1 MKSFKN
7 KNAMTLV
14 ELIISVFISSTI
26 ILIVMTFMTTSL
38 NELRVTNETT
48 EAIDTTFTIKDD
60 FARYVKWWYQ
70 SFDVYWQAWENSSIL
85 LYDDIGW
92 ILYWI
97 VNHQSWKIQK
107 EKIYWN
113 NYVWRRLISFWELTT
128 ILADTWSIYDLKF
141 QDDKI
146 YKWVRIKDFN
156 AELYNWWQILDMYI
170 SAVLVVDEN
179 NFWKKISDMF
189 FDRNE
194 LAEFNLTF

>member
-48 EAIDTTFTIKDD
+48 DVIDTTFTLKDD
-60 FARYVKWWYQ
+60 LARYVKWWYQ
-70 SFDVYWQAWENSSIL
+70 RFEIYWDAWENSSIL
-85 LYDDIGW
+85 LYDDLGW
-92 ILYWI
+92 ILYGV
-97 VNHQSWKIQK
+97 VNYQKEKIQK

-113 NYVWRRLISFWELTT
+113 NYIWHRLVSFSELTT
-128 ILADTWSIYDLKF
+128 IFSNSWTIYNLKF

-146 YKWVRIKDFN
+146 YKWMRIKDFN
-156 AELYNWWQILDMYI
+156 AKLYNWGGILDIYI
-170 SAVLVVDEN
+170 SATLIINEN
-179 NFWKKISDMF
+179 NFWKKIADMF
-189 FDRNE
+189 FDKNE
-194 LAEFNLTF
+194 LAEFNLIF

>member
-48 EAIDTTFTIKDD
+48 DVIDTTFTLKDD
-60 FARYVKWWYQ
+60 LARYVKWGYQ
-70 SFDVYWQAWENSSIL
+70 AFEVYWDVWENSSVL
-85 LYDDIGW
+85 LHDDIGW
-92 ILYWI
+92 ILYGV
-97 VNHQSWKIQK
+97 VNYEKEKIQK

-113 NYVWRRLISFWELTT
+113 NYIWRRLISFWELTT
-128 ILADTWSIYDLKF
+128 ILADSWAIYDLQF

-156 AELYNWWQILDMYI
+156 ADLYNWGEILDIYI
-170 SAVLVVDEN
+170 SATLVVDEN
-179 NFWKKISDMF
+179 NFWKRIADMF
-189 FDRNE
+189 FDKNE